1 MTFHQ
6 ADRQMHCHYCGQSVS
21 PPAACPACG
30 STFLRP
36 VGAGTQKVE
45 EEFLKL
51 FPKVPLIRLDAD
63 TTTGKD
69 AHERLLNRFRSG
81 QARIMIGTQMI
92 AKGLDFPQ
100 VTLVG
105 AVLAYLTLNLPD
117 YRAQERTFQLL
128 TQVAGRAGRA
138 QMPGEVVI
146 QTYKPEHEVIQAAAA
161 QDFRGFFNQ
170 EFARR
175 RRLLYPPF
183 TVMVRLL
190 CEARQEEQSRAVSR
204 QLQQRI
210 TQKLLERPSLK
221 RRVLFVRED
230 SAPIKRIMGQYRSQV
245 LMKLLEHRDSEELFA
260 FFNELVQEPWPC
272 KVSLEINPGSLA

>member
-1 MTFHQ
+1 M
-6 ADRQMHCHYCGQSVS
+6 
-21 PPAACPACG
+21 
-30 STFLRP
+30 
-36 VGAGTQKVE
+36 E

-51 FPKVPLIRLDAD
+51 FPQVPLIRLDSD

-69 AHERLLNRFRSG
+69 AHERLLNCFRSG
-81 QARIMIGTQMI
+81 QARVMIGTQMI

-105 AVLAYLTLNLPD
+105 VVLADLTLNLPD

-138 QMPGEVVI
+138 FMPGEVII

-175 RRLLYPPF
+175 RQLLYPPF
-183 TVMVRLL
+183 TVIARLL

-210 TQKLLERPSLK
+210 AQKLLKQPLLK

-230 SAPIKRIMGQYRSQV
+230 VAPIKRIMGQYRSQV
-245 LMKLLEHRDSEELFA
+245 LLKLLEHRDSEELFA
-260 FFNELVQEPWPC
+260 FLNELVQEPWPC